1 MVKKYNMLR
10 VQSVGFWIQSC
21 QVIGKARRLFRE
33 KFNRN
38 DFHLVTTTED
48 DLSIEELAK
57 WRTAKTRKKNDKNG
71 LSKNKAK
78 NNRFVLRLGT
88 IH

>member
-57 WRTAKTRKKNDKNG
+57 WRTAKTRKKKMIKMDYQRIKQKIID
-71 LSKNKAK
+71 LCWD
-78 NNRFVLRLGT
+78 
-88 IH
+88 